1 MHHRHG
7 FSVTLSHA
15 EGEYEEHPVPIDEA
29 RWTSEYPENTRL
41 DGGCNSTVSQVAITR
56 TLEPA
61 GAEAFTCRLTLWG
74 NFEWFSASALRV
86 IVRYGTQGH
95 KNSVNTCIIRRH
107 APSTRAGTLV
117 VRKFPDLCG
126 LLPPPQ
132 ADGAELSRTWSTRWV
147 ANPGSVAVFLTRGH
161 VCKAGALGSSGPDPR
176 ESQQARTLNGV
187 AASRIF
193 KPLKSYNGAT
203 YCFEFQVRPKDYG
216 STALDA
222 GTGTVTEPSFHP
234 SADNHAQPEDQA
246 SIPQSQE
253 PPETK
258 PSRTVTARPSV
269 HRSSE
274 NSGLGVVDEPSDPFV
289 EENGANVEHGPP
301 GDVGLAAS
309 EPGYIE
315 ASDAQD
321 AGTAGHSLET
331 DDSRPTIV
339 QEDIQTSLPPPAAI
353 ESPRQCQKAP
363 IPALAIHEE
372 PINRESPTP
381 QHSQPPTRPHFDI
394 DLTLD
399 NEEVI
404 LVKQEAEIPS
414 ARKRQLVIEG
424 EDEEDEDELRDQ
436 MMEVE
441 LEKKEIEL
449 RRKMRGL
456 KKRKEKQRVV
466 AKREG

>member
-1 MHHRHG
+1 MRREDTWSWVTETGDGNSHGLDRASNRIIWSTSADTSTSERSAGEWLSVPWSLVSCILVTLRPDCAHFTANRSPTHSSHVRYKPAALTSLPYPSYLGSYNSCKLLLINTFDTNNRHPTSTGISAKMHHRHG

-203 YCFEFQVRPKDYG
+203 YCFEFQVRPKG
-216 STALDA
+216 GCSVECFVLRL
-222 GTGTVTEPSFHP
+222 
-234 SADNHAQPEDQA
+234 
-246 SIPQSQE
+246 SI
-253 PPETK
+253 
-258 PSRTVTARPSV
+258 
-269 HRSSE
+269 
-274 NSGLGVVDEPSDPFV
+274 
-289 EENGANVEHGPP
+289 
-301 GDVGLAAS
+301 
-309 EPGYIE
+309 
-315 ASDAQD
+315 
-321 AGTAGHSLET
+321 
-331 DDSRPTIV
+331 
-339 QEDIQTSLPPPAAI
+339 
-353 ESPRQCQKAP
+353 
-363 IPALAIHEE
+363 
-372 PINRESPTP
+372 
-381 QHSQPPTRPHFDI
+381 
-394 DLTLD
+394 
-399 NEEVI
+399 
-404 LVKQEAEIPS
+404 
-414 ARKRQLVIEG
+414 
-424 EDEEDEDELRDQ
+424 
-436 MMEVE
+436 
-441 LEKKEIEL
+441 
-449 RRKMRGL
+449 
-456 KKRKEKQRVV
+456 
-466 AKREG
+466 